1 MKPSLFFSI
10 VLAVVA
16 LCRPVWAAETLTWE
30 DCVKEAA
37 KNNPDLIVAVEG
49 VKQSTSDK
57 QITASALYPQ
67 VASSVGATTG
77 KAAGGGTTD
86 TYSYGA
92 SGSQLVFDGF
102 KTVSDVNAA
111 KQNIQASK
119 ENYRFVSSDVRQS
132 LRSAFID
139 LLYAQTLV
147 GVTEDI
153 ISIRKSNLV
162 LISLRYQSGLEHKGA
177 LLTAEAN
184 LAQAKFELEQA
195 KRDVTVAQWQLTKAM
210 GRTDFA
216 AIEAKGDFDVRESQE
231 QEPDFQ
237 AIAAKH
243 PSLQK
248 TVAEKNA
255 AVFGVKSAKENFFPV
270 VSADTSIG
278 KSSAH
283 WPPQSNTW
291 SVGLGLSLPL
301 FEGGLKT
308 AELNKAKS
316 LLTAAQATERST
328 KDSILV
334 TLEQTWALLKDAV
347 ENVNVKQKFLTATEE
362 RSKIAQAQYSIGL
375 MSYDNWTIIE
385 DDLVSAKK
393 NLLNAQAAALLAE
406 ANWILAKGE
415 TLEHEK

>member
-1 MKPSLFFSI
+1 MKPNSLLFLVFS
-10 VLAVVA
+10 AVVLGRPAWA
-16 LCRPVWAAETLTWE
+16 LETLTWE
-30 DCVKEAA
+30 GCVREAA
-37 KNNPDLIVAVEG
+37 KNNPDLVVAVEG
-49 VKQSTSDK
+49 VRQSTSDK

-67 VASSVGATTG
+67 VTSSVSGTTAKTAAGAT
-77 KAAGGGTTD
+77 AD
-86 TYSYGA
+86 TYAYGV

-102 KTVSDVNAA
+102 KTISDVNAA
-111 KQNIQASK
+111 KENVQASK
-119 ENYRFVSSDVRQS
+119 ENYRFVSSDVRQR

-139 LLYAQTLV
+139 LLYAQNLV
-147 GVTEDI
+147 DVTQDI

-184 LAQAKFELEQA
+184 LAEAKFELEQA
-195 KRDVTVAQWQLTKAM
+195 KRDVTVAQWQLTKEM
-210 GRTDFA
+210 GRKDFA
-216 AIEAKGDFDVRESQE
+216 PLEVNGGFEVSESQE
-231 QEPDFQ
+231 EEPDFQ

-255 AVFGVKSAKENFFPV
+255 AGYGVKSAKENFFPV

-291 SVGLGLSLPL
+291 SLGLGLSLPL

-308 AELNKAKS
+308 AELNRAKS
-316 LLTAAQATERST
+316 LLTEAQATERST
-328 KDSILV
+328 KDSVLV
-334 TLEQTWALLKDAV
+334 TLEQTWALLKDSV
-347 ENVNVKQKFLTATEE
+347 ENVSVKQKFLTATEE

-415 TLEHEK
+415 TLENEK

>member
-1 MKPSLFFSI
+1 
-10 VLAVVA
+10 VA
-16 LCRPVWAAETLTWE
+16 
-30 DCVKEAA
+30 
-37 KNNPDLIVAVEG
+37 
-49 VKQSTSDK
+49 
-57 QITASALYPQ
+57 
-67 VASSVGATTG
+67 
-77 KAAGGGTTD
+77 
-86 TYSYGA
+86 
-92 SGSQLVFDGF
+92 
-102 KTVSDVNAA
+102 
-111 KQNIQASK
+111 
-119 ENYRFVSSDVRQS
+119 
-132 LRSAFID
+132 
-139 LLYAQTLV
+139 
-147 GVTEDI
+147 EDI

-184 LAQAKFELEQA
+184 LAEAKFELEQA
-195 KRDVTVAQWQLTKAM
+195 KRDVTVAQWQLTKEM
-210 GRTDFA
+210 GRKDFVSL
-216 AIEAKGDFDVRESQE
+216 EAKGDFEVTASQE

-237 AIAAKH
+237 AIAARH

-255 AVFGVKSAKENFFPV
+255 AVYGVKSAKENFFPV

-278 KSSAH
+278 RSGSH

-316 LLTAAQATERST
+316 LLTEAEATERST
-328 KDSILV
+328 KDSVLV
-334 TLEQTWALLKDAV
+334 ILEQTWALLKDAV
-347 ENVNVKQKFLTATEE
+347 ENVSVKKKFLIATEE
-362 RSKIAQAQYSIGL
+362 RSKIAQAQYAIGL

-415 TLEHEK
+415 TLENEK

>member
-1 MKPSLFFSI
+1 MKQGFFFSI

-16 LCRPVWAAETLTWE
+16 LCRPVCAVETLTWG

-67 VASSVGATTG
+67 VTSSVGATTG
-77 KAAGGGTTD
+77 KAAGAGTKD
-86 TYSYGA
+86 TYTYGV

-111 KQNIQASK
+111 KQNILASK
-119 ENYRFVSSDVRQS
+119 ENYRFVSSDVRQR

-139 LLYAQTLV
+139 LLYAQSLV
-147 GVTEDI
+147 NVTEDI
-153 ISIRKSNLV
+153 IGIRKSNLV
-162 LISLRYQSGLEHKGA
+162 LISLRYQTGLEHRGA

-184 LAQAKFELEQA
+184 LAQAKFELERA
-195 KRDVTVAQWQLTKAM
+195 KRDVTVAQWQLTKEM
-210 GRTDFA
+210 GRTNFVPM
-216 AIEAKGDFDVRESQE
+216 EVKGDFETKTDQQ

-237 AIAAKH
+237 AIAKEH
-243 PSLQK
+243 PSLKQA
-248 TVAEKNA
+248 TAEKNA
-255 AVFGVKSAKENFFPV
+255 ALFGVKSAKENFFPV
-270 VSADTSIG
+270 ISADTDIG

-316 LLTAAQATERST
+316 VLTAAQATERST
-328 KDSILV
+328 QDSVRLS
-334 TLEQTWALLKDAV
+334 LEQAWALLKDAV
-347 ENVNVKQKFLTATEE
+347 ENVSVKQKFLIATEE

-393 NLLNAQAAALLAE
+393 DLLNAQADALLAE

-415 TLEHEK
+415 TLEYEK

>member
-1 MKPSLFFSI
+1 MTKLRLFFP
-10 VLAVVA
+10 VVFTVI
-16 LCRPVWAAETLTWE
+16 LCRSAWAAETLTWE
-30 DCVKEAA
+30 DCVREAA

-49 VKQSTSDK
+49 VKQSTADK
-57 QITASALYPQ
+57 QITASTLYPQ
-67 VASSVGATTG
+67 VTSSVSGTTG
-77 KAAGGGTTD
+77 KAAGGGTSD
-86 TYSYGA
+86 TYAYDV

-111 KQNIQASK
+111 KENVQASR
-119 ENYRFVSSDVRQS
+119 ENYRFVSSDVRQR
-132 LRSAFID
+132 LRSAFVD
-139 LLYAQTLV
+139 LLYAQNLV
-147 GVTEDI
+147 DVAEDI

-184 LAQAKFELEQA
+184 LAEAKFELEQA
-195 KRDVTVAQWQLTKAM
+195 KRDVTVAQWQLTKEM
-210 GRTDFA
+210 GRKDFVSL
-216 AIEAKGDFDVRESQE
+216 EAKGDFEVTASQE

-237 AIAAKH
+237 AIAARH

-255 AVFGVKSAKENFFPV
+255 AVYGVKSAKENFFPV

-278 KSSAH
+278 RSGSH

-316 LLTAAQATERST
+316 LLTEAEATERST
-328 KDSILV
+328 KDSVLV
-334 TLEQTWALLKDAV
+334 ILEQTWALLKDAV
-347 ENVNVKQKFLTATEE
+347 ENVSVKKKFLIATEE
-362 RSKIAQAQYSIGL
+362 RSKIAQAQYAIGL

-415 TLEHEK
+415 TLENEK

>member
-77 KAAGGGTTD
+77 KAAGGGTAD
-86 TYSYGA
+86 TYTYGV

>member
-1 MKPSLFFSI
+1 MKLRLFFSMVFTVI
-10 VLAVVA
+10 
-16 LCRPVWAAETLTWE
+16 LCRPVWAAETLTWG
-30 DCVKEAA
+30 DCVREAA
-37 KNNPDLIVAVEG
+37 KNNPDLVVAVEG
-49 VKQSTSDK
+49 VKQSTADK
-57 QITASALYPQ
+57 QITASTLYPQ
-67 VASSVGATTG
+67 VTSSVSGTTG
-77 KAAGGGTTD
+77 KAAGGGTSD
-86 TYSYGA
+86 TYAYDV

-111 KQNIQASK
+111 KENVQASR
-119 ENYRFVSSDVRQS
+119 ENYRFVSSDVRQR
-132 LRSAFID
+132 LRSAFVD
-139 LLYAQTLV
+139 LLYAQNLV
-147 GVTEDI
+147 DVTEDI

-184 LAQAKFELEQA
+184 LAEAKFELEQA
-195 KRDVTVAQWQLTKAM
+195 KRDVTVAQWQLTKEM
-210 GRTDFA
+210 GRKGFA
-216 AIEAKGDFDVRESQE
+216 PLEAKGDFEVTESQG

-255 AVFGVKSAKENFFPV
+255 AVYGVKSAKENFFPV

-278 KSSAH
+278 KSGSH

-291 SVGLGLSLPL
+291 SLGLGLSLPL

-308 AELNKAKS
+308 AELNRAKS
-316 LLTAAQATERST
+316 LLTEAQATERST
-328 KDSILV
+328 KDAVLV
-334 TLEQTWALLKDAV
+334 TLEETWALLKDAV
-347 ENVNVKQKFLTATEE
+347 ENVSVKQKFLIATEE

-375 MSYDNWTIIE
+375 MTYDNWTIIE

-406 ANWILAKGE
+406 ADWILAKGE
-415 TLEHEK
+415 TLENEK

>member
-10 VLAVVA
+10 VFAVAA
-16 LCRPVWAAETLTWE
+16 LGRPAWAAETLTWE

-67 VASSVGATTG
+67 VTSSVGATTG
-77 KAAGGGTTD
+77 KAAGAGTKD
-86 TYSYGA
+86 TYTYGV

-111 KQNIQASK
+111 KENIKASK
-119 ENYRFVSSDVRQS
+119 ENYRFVSSDVRQR

-139 LLYAQTLV
+139 LLYAQTLIS
-147 GVTEDI
+147 VTEDI
-153 ISIRKSNLV
+153 IAIRKSNLV

-195 KRDVTVAQWQLTKAM
+195 KRDVLVAQWQLTKEM
-210 GRTDFA
+210 GRKDFVPM
-216 AIEAKGDFDVRESQE
+216 EVKGDFETKSDQQ

-237 AIAAKH
+237 AIAKNH
-243 PSLQK
+243 PSLAKAMAQ
-248 TVAEKNA
+248 KNA

-270 VSADTSIG
+270 ISADTDIG

-308 AELNKAKS
+308 AELDKARS
-316 LLTAAQATERST
+316 LLTEAQATERST
-328 KDSILV
+328 EDSVRV

-347 ENVNVKQKFLTATEE
+347 ENVNVKQKFLVATEE

-415 TLEHEK
+415 TLEYEK